1 MSGALYFDVDTDD
14 LKRVASDLGATDK
27 QVRYAF
33 NYARKRT
40 ATTLRTM
47 AARGL
52 KDELQLRTVTLL
64 RKRLKS
70 VKLRSSDDGLAL
82 WFGLNDMPVSWF
94 KGTPKRT
101 AGGATARGHEFAGA
115 FVAKSTFKGRRTV
128 FKRKGKGRLPIEEQ
142 NLPVSD
148 QAQVFIED
156 RIFVQTEQLFW
167 KYFQRDLDARVRF
180 KIGEA

>member
-1 MSGALYFDVDTDD
+1 MSALYFDIDTSD
-14 LKRVASDLGATDK
+14 LRRVASDLGASEK

-33 NYARKRT
+33 NFARKRT
-40 ATTLRTM
+40 ATSLRTM

-70 VKLRSSDDGLAL
+70 AKLKSADDGLAL

-94 KGTPKRT
+94 KGTPRRS

-115 FVAKSTFKGRRTV
+115 FVAESTFKGRRTV

-142 NLPVSD
+142 NIPVSD
-148 QAQVFIED
+148 QAQVYIED
-156 RIFVQTEQLFW
+156 EIFVKTEELFW
-167 KYFQRDLDARVRF
+167 KYFQRDLAARVKF
-180 KIGEA
+180 KIGES